1 MGARVNGLHGQGSNG
16 ETGRSPGAAAN
27 AAQQAVEHLG
37 CLPGQGPGPDGE
49 AAWLLAAVSAPAP
62 AVLNRD
68 RSDDLRYMYIYIE
81 RESEVSWRRRFVPF
95 CFVFARKTRLKY
107 SKYYYLKWN
116 GRRR

>member
-68 RSDDLRYMYIYIE
+68 RSDDLRYMYIYRE
-81 RESEVSWRRRFVPF
+81 RVGGQLE
-95 CFVFARKTRLKY
+95 T
-107 SKYYYLKWN
+107 
-116 GRRR
+116 